1 MKRSRLQQLEVRSGI
16 GWSGLGSDLQ
26 HDEEGGVGVLGDDEV
41 CVFVF
46 SVALVAIFV
55 FFWNCKSSV
64 SKQCIRCCLVI
75 VVSSQNVQCEDV
87 H

>member
-1 MKRSRLQQLEVRSGI
+1 MLVKGVNQVKRSRLQQIEVRSGM

-46 SVALVAIFV
+46 SVALVAIWLF
-55 FFWNCKSSV
+55 CGLL
-64 SKQCIRCCLVI
+64 CCLHKI
-75 VVSSQNVQCEDV
+75 CNVMMWIKSAASK
-87 H
+87 